1 MSPGKYSMGALTQDF
16 LEFLEKAVK
25 LKIFL
30 VLLNSTSNVKT
41 KLTNDKNQTFLS
53 KNDPKATRNYD

>member
-1 MSPGKYSMGALTQDF
+1 MGALTQDF

-41 KLTNDKNQTFLS
+41 KLTNDKNQIFLS

>member
-30 VLLNSTSNVKT
+30 VLLNITSNVKT
-41 KLTNDKNQTFLS
+41 KLTNDKNQIFLS